1 METYMTIT
9 TKDNIDYEVNLKF
22 ISDVRDKL
30 QGVLN
35 ATPRNEDV
43 SQYIVKDDEYVLLS
57 YSNN

>member
-1 METYMTIT
+1 MTIT